1 MGLDISLQVEGL
13 DPDLYEKI
21 FGSKPTSPIVARAGG
36 AEGFAVDR
44 ISTDKWT
51 WTVHPELSQTGPCL
65 RCRSLEGVVFRRDDF
80 GAPIPPLHPRCVC
93 SPDPYYEE
101 GHPLLD
107 GRRPKRPMGLYQVLK
122 KLLSQL
128 SGGKLIKS
136 VGKRVA
142 RLMRLGKVKSEDLIS
157 MDRGLKSAEEVI
169 GEFGVTLS
177 ELDRLTDVQVRAL
190 RRVKLPRRLNP
201 KLAKV

>member
-1 MGLDISLQVEGL
+1 
-13 DPDLYEKI
+13 
-21 FGSKPTSPIVARAGG
+21 
-36 AEGFAVDR
+36 
-44 ISTDKWT
+44 
-51 WTVHPELSQTGPCL
+51 
-65 RCRSLEGVVFRRDDF
+65 
-80 GAPIPPLHPRCVC
+80 
-93 SPDPYYEE
+93 
-101 GHPLLD
+101 
-107 GRRPKRPMGLYQVLK
+107 MGLYQVLK